1 MNRVDPV
8 PSYTLEDYDVIDR
21 GPRGE
26 RFEFIG
32 SEIIAMVGGNLEHHQ
47 IISNLQLALAPYVQP
62 PCRVLRETFRLHV
75 HSADDE
81 SIFYPDVLVTCQSLT
96 HQATAA
102 TDATLI
108 IEVASDSTRQYDAKT
123 KLERYKQLP
132 SLREIVLVETSEPRV
147 NVHRIR
153 EKVTDSYTQLD
164 QRILLASVES
174 WLPRVKDI
182 YAGIEFTA
190 T

>member
-8 PSYTLEDYDVIDR
+8 PSYTFEDYDSIDR

-47 IISNLQLALAPYVQP
+47 IITNLQLALTSSVQP
-62 PCRVLRETFRLHV
+62 ACRVLRETFRLHV
-75 HSADDE
+75 HSADDD
-81 SIFYPDVLVTCQSLT
+81 SIFYPDVFVTCQSLT
-96 HQATAA
+96 HQATEA

-132 SLREIVLVETSEPRV
+132 SLREIVLVETSEPQITL
-147 NVHRIR
+147 HRIR
-153 EKVTDSYTQLD
+153 ERVTDTYTQLD
-164 QRILLASVES
+164 QRIMFASVES
-174 WLPRVKDI
+174 WQPRVKDI
-182 YAGIEFTA
+182 YAGIEFPA